1 MSSSLLIG
9 LELALVL
16 GVVVGFAVWELV
28 KLRRE
33 RKPPSDSLPPPS

>member
-16 GVVVGFAVWELV
+16 GVVVGLAVWELV
-28 KLRRE
+28 RLRRDK
-33 RKPPSDSLPPPS
+33 KPPPETLPPP